1 MSKRTS
7 RIESARTDAARASV
21 PGANTGEILTK
32 DEAEAIARKV
42 LEFADPA
49 ADTVVNVQLSNAQ
62 NTRFSRNEITTQ
74 LDASL
79 GQVTVT
85 SMMNGKTA
93 NGVTQRFDDDGLMEA
108 VRWAEDA
115 TKDGPGEHGTSR
127 LVQPRDYPVPPGLWS
142 EASRAVDIEE
152 RIERAVSAIERTDGF
167 VSAGTLDLTVA
178 SMLVAN
184 SAGLVGYCR
193 STNGSLSLSARTID
207 NTGSGWAGKA
217 IYDFDD
223 LDGSAI
229 ANRATD
235 KAERSRGPQAIEPAR
250 YTVILE
256 PDAYAQMIFFM
267 MQYHMDLASAQSG
280 FNVWAA
286 PGGGTKI
293 GQQVFDDRLSFV
305 SDPMDAAGPFCP
317 FNPVGVP
324 FNRTYW
330 VQDGILRNLSY
341 GDDTAV
347 ERGEDYPLANPV
359 AVRLQPKEGTQ
370 LATLDEMI
378 ATCERGIY
386 VTRLTTLFA
395 DFRLLVFTG
404 VTRDGTWLVERG
416 RITRP
421 IANMRYV
428 DSHMYFLNNLEMIGE
443 PVLTAGGSFV
453 LPPVR
458 SRDFNFTAIADA
470 V

>member
-1 MSKRTS
+1 MGDRTNTAMAPT
-7 RIESARTDAARASV
+7 SAGRA
-21 PGANTGEILTK
+21 PATGEILSK
-32 DEAEAIARKV
+32 EEAEAIAQKV
-42 LEFADPA
+42 LDFADPS
-49 ADTVVNVQLSNAQ
+49 ADTIVNVQLSNAQ

-85 SMMNGKTA
+85 SMMNGKTGT
-93 NGVTQRFDDDGLMEA
+93 GVTQRFDDDGLVEA
-108 VRWAEDA
+108 VRWAEES
-115 TKDGPGEHGTSR
+115 TRDGPGEHGTSR
-127 LVQPRDYPVPPGLWS
+127 LIQPRTYPVPPGLWS
-142 EASRAVDIEE
+142 DASRAVDIED
-152 RIERAVSAIERTDGF
+152 RIERAVSAIERTDGY
-167 VSAGTLDLTVA
+167 VSAGTLDLNVA

-193 STNGSLSLSARTID
+193 STNGSLSLSARTSD

-217 IYDFDD
+217 IYDFGD
-223 LDGSAI
+223 LDAQGI

-235 KAERSRGPQAIEPAR
+235 KADRSREPQAIEPAR

-256 PDAYAQMIFFM
+256 PDAYAQMIFYM
-267 MQYHMDLASAQSG
+267 MRYHMDLPGAQSG
-280 FNVWAA
+280 FTAFAA
-286 PGGGTKI
+286 PNGGTKI

-305 SDPMDAAGPFCP
+305 SDPMDPDGPFCP

-324 FNRTYW
+324 FDRTYW

-341 GDDTAV
+341 GDATAE
-347 ERGEDYPLANPV
+347 ERGQDYPLANPV
-359 AVRLQPKEGTQ
+359 AVRLQPKEGTP
-370 LATLDEMI
+370 LTTLDEMI
-378 ATCERGIY
+378 ATCERGVY

-395 DFRLLVFTG
+395 DFQRLVFTG

-428 DSHMYFLNNLEMIGE
+428 DSHLFFLNNLEAIGE
-443 PVLTAGGSFV
+443 PMLTAGGSFV

-458 SRDFNFTAIADA
+458 ARDFNFTAIADA

>member
-1 MSKRTS
+1 MSKR
-7 RIESARTDAARASV
+7 RT
-21 PGANTGEILTK
+21 TGRILTK
-32 DEAEAIARKV
+32 EEAEAIARKV
-42 LEFADPA
+42 LSFADPS
-49 ADTVVNVQLSNAQ
+49 ADTIVNVQLSNAQ
-62 NTRFSRNEITTQ
+62 NSRFSRNEITTQ

-93 NGVTQRFDDDGLMEA
+93 AGVTQRFDDEGLMEA

-115 TKDGPGEHGTSR
+115 TGDGPGEHGTSR
-127 LVQPRDYPVPPGLWS
+127 LIQPRDYPTPPGLWS
-142 EASRAVDIEE
+142 EATRAVDIED

-167 VSAGTLDLTVA
+167 VSAGTVDLSVA

-193 STNGSLSLSARTID
+193 STNGSLSLSARTND
-207 NTGSGWAGKA
+207 NTGSGWAGKYV
-217 IYDFDD
+217 YDFDEM
-223 LDGSAI
+223 DGA
-229 ANRATD
+229 AVADRATD
-235 KAERSRGPQAIEPAR
+235 KAERSREPQAIEPAR

-256 PDAYAQMIFFM
+256 PDAYAQMIFYM
-267 MQYHMDLASAQSG
+267 MQYHMDLAGAQSG

-286 PGGGTKI
+286 PEGGTKI

-305 SDPMDAAGPFCP
+305 SDPMDPDGPFCP

-324 FNRTYW
+324 FDRTHW

-341 GDDTAV
+341 GDDTAQ
-347 ERGEDYPLANPV
+347 ERGQDYPLANPIS
-359 AVRLQPKEGTQ
+359 VRLQPKEGTP
-370 LATLDEMI
+370 LMTLDEMI
-378 ATCERGIY
+378 ETCDRGIY

-395 DFRLLVFTG
+395 DFRRLVFTG

-428 DSHMYFLNNLEMIGE
+428 DSHMYFLNNLEAIGE
-443 PVLTAGGSFV
+443 PMLTAGGSFV

>member
-1 MSKRTS
+1 MNR
-7 RIESARTDAARASV
+7 RNGGNAAARAS
-21 PGANTGEILTK
+21 TGEILTK
-32 DEAEAIARKV
+32 EEAETIARKV
-42 LEFADPA
+42 LDFADPS
-49 ADTVVNVQLSNAQ
+49 ADTIVNVQLNNNQ

-85 SMMNGKTA
+85 SMMNGKTGA
-93 NGVTQRFDDDGLMEA
+93 GVTQRFDDDGLMQA
-108 VRWAEDA
+108 VQWAEES
-115 TKDGPGEHGTSR
+115 TRDGPGEHGTSR
-127 LVQPRDYPVPPGLWS
+127 LVQPRSYPVPPGLWS

-152 RIERAVSAIERTDGF
+152 RIERAVSAIERTDGY
-167 VSAGTLDLTVA
+167 VSAGTLDLSVA

-193 STNGSLSLSARTID
+193 STTGSLSLSARTSD

-217 IYDFDD
+217 IYDFND
-223 LDGSAI
+223 LDGAGI

-235 KAERSRGPQAIEPAR
+235 KADRSREPQAIEPAR

-256 PDAYAQMIFFM
+256 PDAYAQMIFYM
-267 MQYHMDLASAQSG
+267 MRYHMDLPGAQSG
-280 FNVWAA
+280 FTVFAA
-286 PGGGTKI
+286 PDGETKI

-305 SDPMDAAGPFCP
+305 SDPMDPDGPFCP

-324 FNRTYW
+324 FDRTHW

-341 GDDTAV
+341 GDATAE
-347 ERGEDYPLANPV
+347 ERGQDYPLANPV
-359 AVRLQPKEGTQ
+359 AVRLQPKEGMP
-370 LATLDEMI
+370 LSTLDEMI

-395 DFRLLVFTG
+395 DFRRLVFTG

-428 DSHMYFLNNLEMIGE
+428 DSHMFFLNNLEAVGE
-443 PVLTAGGSFV
+443 PMLTAGGSFV

-458 SRDFNFTAIADA
+458 ARDFNFTAIADA

>member
-1 MSKRTS
+1 MSR
-7 RIESARTDAARASV
+7 RE
-21 PGANTGEILTK
+21 TGRILTRE
-32 DEAEAIARKV
+32 EAEAIARKV
-42 LEFADPA
+42 LSFADPS
-49 ADTVVNVQLSNAQ
+49 ADTIVNVQLSNAQ
-62 NTRFSRNEITTQ
+62 NSRFSRNEITTQ

-93 NGVTQRFDDDGLMEA
+93 AGVTQRFDDEGLMEA

-115 TKDGPGEHGTSR
+115 TGDGPGEHGTSR
-127 LVQPRDYPVPPGLWS
+127 LIQPRSYPAPPGLWS
-142 EASRAVDIEE
+142 EATRAVDIED
-152 RIERAVSAIERTDGF
+152 RIERAVSAIESTDGF
-167 VSAGTLDLTVA
+167 VSAGTVDLNVA

-193 STNGSLSLSARTID
+193 STNGSLSLSARTDD
-207 NTGSGWAGKA
+207 NSGSGWAGRYV
-217 IYDFDD
+217 YDFDE
-223 LDGSAI
+223 LDGAAV

-235 KAERSRGPQAIEPAR
+235 KAERSRGPQAVEPAR

-256 PDAYAQMIFFM
+256 PDAYAQMIFYM
-267 MQYHMDLASAQSG
+267 MQYHMDLAGAQSG

-286 PGGGTKI
+286 PGGDTKI

-305 SDPMDAAGPFCP
+305 SDPMDPDGPFCP

-324 FNRTYW
+324 FDRTYW
-330 VQDGILRNLSY
+330 VEDGILRNLSF

-347 ERGEDYPLANPV
+347 ERGRDHPLANPV
-359 AVRLQPKEGTQ
+359 SVRLQPREGMQ
-370 LATLDEMI
+370 LSTLDEMI
-378 ATCERGIY
+378 ETCERGIY

-395 DFRLLVFTG
+395 DFRRLVFTG

>member
-1 MSKRTS
+1 MSRRT
-7 RIESARTDAARASV
+7 RKTAAPPAS
-21 PGANTGEILTK
+21 TGKILTK
-32 DEAEAIARKV
+32 EEAETIAQKV
-42 LEFADPA
+42 LSFADPA

-85 SMMNGKTA
+85 TMMNGKTA
-93 NGVTQRFDDDGLMEA
+93 NGVTERFDDDGLMEA
-108 VRWAEDA
+108 VRWAEEA
-115 TKDGPGEHGTSR
+115 TREGPGEHGTSR
-127 LVQPRDYPVPPGLWS
+127 LIEPRSYPVPPGLWS
-142 EASRAVDIEE
+142 DASRAVDIED
-152 RIERAVSAIERTDGF
+152 RIKRAVSAIERTDGY
-167 VSAGTLDLTVA
+167 VSAGTVDLGVA

-193 STNGSLSLSARTID
+193 STNGSLSLSARTSD

-217 IYDFDD
+217 VYDVND
-223 LDGSAI
+223 LDPAAI
-229 ANRATD
+229 ADRATD
-235 KAERSRGPQAIEPAR
+235 KADRSREPQAVEPAR

-256 PDAYAQMIFFM
+256 PDAYAQMIFYM
-267 MQYHMDLASAQSG
+267 MRYHMDLPGAEAG
-280 FNVWAA
+280 YTAFAA

-293 GQQVFDDRLSFV
+293 GMQVIDDRLSFV
-305 SDPMDAAGPFCP
+305 SDPMDPDGPFCP

-324 FNRTYW
+324 FDRTHW
-330 VQDGILRNLSY
+330 MRDGILRELSY
-341 GDDTAV
+341 GDATAQ
-347 ERGEDYPLANPV
+347 ERGREYPLANPIS
-359 AVRLQPKEGTQ
+359 VRLQPREGTQ
-370 LATLDEMI
+370 LLTLDEMI
-378 ATCERGIY
+378 ETCDRGIY
-386 VTRLTTLFA
+386 VSRLTTLFA
-395 DFRLLVFTG
+395 DFQRLVFTG

-421 IANMRYV
+421 IKNMRYV
-428 DSHMYFLNNLEMIGE
+428 DSHLFFLNNLEAIGE

-458 SRDFNFTAIADA
+458 ARDFNFTAIADA